1 MRPEWGLEASSSA
14 LLGRH
19 MSGLP
24 MSETETAWFLKV
36 LMFSM
41 ILLSLLQ
48 SIIKVLIGEENP

>member
-48 SIIKVLIGEENP
+48 SITKVPIGEGKP